1 MNLRHFILGLL
12 AFQPMSGYDVKGYL
26 ENLDWLISS
35 PSFGS
40 VYPALH
46 DLLEDDLVTVEIIHS
61 QDRPARKVYTITE
74 AGRRALR
81 MEISEPLD
89 SDASLREF
97 VMRLMVADSLSHT
110 GLIACLQQRRSQ
122 VAFHQAALEQAIE
135 PRDRAVKQGKH
146 LAFDFGLTAAMA
158 EIAWLDSALERLS
171 QERSLGEGVQEQ
183 QFRFDA
189 VRNRRRFTLEDVDG
203 R

>member
-12 AFQPMSGYDVKGYL
+12 TRQPMSGYDIKGYL
-26 ENLDWLISS
+26 ESLDWLIRS

-46 DLLEDDLVTVEIIHS
+46 GLLKDDLVTVEVIHS

-81 MEISEPLD
+81 AGVNEPLN

-97 VMRLMVADSLSHT
+97 VMRLMMADSLSHT
-110 GLIACLQQRRSQ
+110 GLVTCLRQRRSQ
-122 VAFHQAALEQAIE
+122 VAFRRTALEQAIE
-135 PRDRAVKQGKH
+135 PRDKTVKRGKH
-146 LAFDFGLTAAMA
+146 LAFDFGLMAAMA

-171 QERSLGEGVQEQ
+171 QERTLGEGAYAQ
-183 QFRFDA
+183 QLQSDA
-189 VRNRRRFTLEDVDG
+189 ARY
-203 R
+203 

>member
-12 AFQPMSGYDVKGYL
+12 TRQPMSGYDIKGYL
-26 ENLDWLISS
+26 ESLDWLISS

-46 DLLEDDLVTVEIIHS
+46 DLLEDGLVTVEVIHS

-74 AGRRALR
+74 AGRGALR
-81 MEISEPLD
+81 AGVSEPLD

-97 VMRLMVADSLSHT
+97 VMRLMMADSLSRR

-122 VAFHQAALEQAIE
+122 VALHRTALEQAIE
-135 PRDRAVKQGKH
+135 PRDKTVKQGKH
-146 LAFDFGLTAAMA
+146 LAFDFGLAAAMA
-158 EIAWLDSALERLS
+158 EIAWLDSALKRLS
-171 QERSLGEGVQEQ
+171 QERPLAEGAHGQ
-183 QFRFDA
+183 
-189 VRNRRRFTLEDVDG
+189 
-203 R
+203 